1 MCIRDRLKLNVTGA
15 VMLDILPPLIDSVA
29 RYLPTKTWYYRF
41 DWSQQVAPFNTV
53 YGATHGLDTVFMFH
67 NFGTGIFSFAY
78 GEANRPGREALS
90 DAMVGSLS
98 AFARTGDPNHAGL
111 GVTWPNW
118 PRKIVLD
125 ASKTQLQNSAP

>member
-1 MCIRDRLKLNVTGA
+1 MPPQIDA
-15 VMLDILPPLIDSVA
+15 VA
-29 RYLPTKTWYYRF
+29 KYLPTRTWYYRF

-67 NFGTGIFSFAY
+67 NFGTNIFSFAY

-118 PRKIVLD
+118 PRKIVFD